1 MQCVIGRSLISAQFH
16 NQFLTRNQE
25 IEVEKVWNWG
35 LLASKIDLTN
45 VKELSLPAITF
56 WISVGR
62 LLTKKPLQIK
72 VKVYTLLFRSWKSSH
87 MSWTSKDESFSIQKR
102 NRNTNLKN
110 LIINLST
117 YRNQHNLCNLFSESS
132 YWNRKFK
139 DLHNHHTVPSI
150 EILNKQNIFEK
161 NLEIQKK
168 EIIKK
173 FEYIEKSYSSF
184 FLKTHIHFF
193 KVFEKSK
200 QTKKSLIW

>member
-16 NQFLTRNQE
+16 NQFLRRNQE
-25 IEVEKVWNWG
+25 IDVEKVWIWA

-45 VKELSLPAITF
+45 AKELSLPAITF
-56 WISVGR
+56 RISVGR

-150 EILNKQNIFEK
+150 EILNKQIIFEK

-173 FEYIEKSYSSF
+173 LNISKRAIQVSFWKHIYI
-184 FLKTHIHFF
+184 FLKFL
-193 KVFEKSK
+193 KSRNK
-200 QTKKSLIW
+200 QKNL